1 MGPQFLLKD
10 SKVMN
15 TVSLV
20 SFGIFLLAVMVSRT
34 ISLPHKHEDHLN
46 ARTVHFKFV
55 EDQEYTTLA
64 PMQVL
69 KKNLL
74 RSFGGKKEEDTHV
87 PGETSGK
94 QEDSIEN
101 PVKQADSTETSI
113 KLVDFGETSAKE
125 EDSTV
130 EDTRIPRESSAK
142 EAEERS
148 FEEIQKV
155 YTLLREIHHTV
166 ADQKPLKRSFPN
178 GNSWSIP
185 KLT

>member
-15 TVSLV
+15 TVSLI
-20 SFGIFLLAVMVSRT
+20 IFLLSAMASRT
-34 ISLPHKHEDHLN
+34 TSLPHKHEDHLN

-69 KKNLL
+69 MKNLL
-74 RSFGGKKEEDTHV
+74 RSFGRKKEQDTQI

-113 KLVDFGETSAKE
+113 KLV
-125 EDSTV
+125 
-130 EDTRIPRESSAK
+130 
-142 EAEERS
+142 
-148 FEEIQKV
+148 
-155 YTLLREIHHTV
+155 
-166 ADQKPLKRSFPN
+166 
-178 GNSWSIP
+178 
-185 KLT
+185 